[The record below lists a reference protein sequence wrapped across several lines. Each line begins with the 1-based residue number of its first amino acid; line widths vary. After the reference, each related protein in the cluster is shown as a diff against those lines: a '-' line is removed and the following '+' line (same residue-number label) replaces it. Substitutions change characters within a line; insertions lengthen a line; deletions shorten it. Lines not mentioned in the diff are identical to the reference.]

1 MPIKALMN
9 RWIRRPPK
17 MEKPAAQS
25 RNFRQY
31 SGGKHHRTGDH
42 AAYEAGQRSP
52 LKRTKEA
59 NARPFHFPIERVALN
74 EQPNPHMVQGGVG
87 DTQDQPI
94 EDMPYECTEEFA
106 AVFRG
111 PIKRYSCCDG

>member
-1 MPIKALMN
+1 MDQKTTENGKA
-9 RWIRRPPK
+9 
-17 MEKPAAQS
+17 AAQS

-74 EQPNPHMVQGGVG
+74 EQPNPHMVQGGAG

-94 EDMPYECTEEFA
+94 QDMPSEGTDEFPA
-106 AVFRG
+106 ESRG
-111 PIKRYSCCDG
+111 PI